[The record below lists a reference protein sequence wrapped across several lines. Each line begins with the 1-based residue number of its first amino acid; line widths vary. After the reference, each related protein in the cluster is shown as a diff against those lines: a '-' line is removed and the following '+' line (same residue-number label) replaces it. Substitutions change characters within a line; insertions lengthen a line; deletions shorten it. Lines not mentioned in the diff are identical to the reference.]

1 MKNIENT
8 TGTTEYIGLN
18 SLDFFKEKSGN
29 LEDENHNLKNENH
42 LLKHTIEEQEIKI
55 KWYEEQFRLSQDKKF
70 GKSSEIISSEQ
81 LSFFNEAEKESQKES
96 VEPEIEEI
104 TYKRKKAKTK
114 TRKTYEDL
122 EVEEIYYELSEEEQI
137 CPKCGNKL
145 HEMKIEI
152 RRELIV
158 IPAQVKVKHHKKQV
172 YACRTCDTEGTS
184 GTIIAAK
191 APEPVISGSLVGPS
205 LLAFLMDNKYKQALP
220 LYRQEK
226 SFIDYGVDIS
236 RQNMA
241 TWIIEGTNRWLK
253 SIYNVMH
260 EELIKE
266 PVIHADETPL
276 NVLDE
281 KNNKTNYMWLYA
293 STERGDKKIY
303 LYDYQK
309 SRAQKHPKE
318 FLEGFAGYLQTDGY
332 AAYDN
337 VENIIN
343 VGCMAHAKRKFNDVL
358 KSAPKDAK
366 FSNSK
371 AYEGLKFFKEIYKFE
386 KEYKEKELT
395 AEEIYIQRQ
404 TKTKPVLDKFKAWL
418 DIQAKQTLPKSK
430 LGQAIKYNLK
440 QWEKLTRFIDD
451 GRLNIDNN
459 LAERAIKPFVIGRKN
474 WLFAKSTK
482 GAISSAIVYSI
493 IETAKAN
500 NLKTFQYLTYLFEKL
515 PNIDL
520 KDQTQLDAC
529 LPWSKKLPEELKLKT
544 ESSEN

>member
-1 MKNIENT
+1 MSSVLWYNKCMKNIENT
-8 TGTTEYIGLN
+8 TGTTEYKELN
-18 SLDFFKEKSGN
+18 SLDFFKEKSEN
-29 LEDENHNLKNENH
+29 LEDENQ
-42 LLKHTIEEQEIKI
+42 LLKHTVEEQAVKI
-55 KWYEEQFRLSQDKKF
+55 NWYEEQFRLNQAKKF
-70 GKSSEIISSEQ
+70 GSSSEQISSEQ
-81 LSFFNEAEKESQKES
+81 LSIFNEAEKESQKES
-96 VEPEIEEI
+96 VEPDIEEI
-104 TYKRKKAKTK
+104 TYKRKKARTK

-122 EVEEIYYELSEEEQI
+122 EVEEIYYELSKEEQI
-137 CPKCGNKL
+137 CPKCGNEL
-145 HEMKIEI
+145 HEMKVEI

-158 IPAQVKVKHHKKQV
+158 IPAQVKVRHHKKQV
-172 YACRTCDTEGTS
+172 YACRTCDTKGTS
-184 GTIIAAK
+184 GTIITAP

-241 TWIIEGTNRWLK
+241 TWIIEGANRWLK
-253 SIYNVMH
+253 PIYNVMH

-266 PVIHADETPL
+266 SIIHADETPL

-293 STERGDKKIY
+293 STTRGDKKIY

-318 FLEGFAGYLQTDGY
+318 FLKGFSGYLQTDGY
-332 AAYDN
+332 AAYNN

-343 VGCMAHAKRKFNDVL
+343 IGCMAHAKRKFNDVL

-366 FSNSK
+366 LSNSK

-395 AEEIYIQRQ
+395 AEEIYTQRQ
-404 TKTKPVLDKFKAWL
+404 IKTKPVLNNFKTWL
-418 DIQAKQTLPKSK
+418 DTQVKQTLPKSK
-430 LGQAIKYNLK
+430 LGQAVKYNLK
-440 QWEKLTRFIDD
+440 QWDKLTRFIDD
-451 GRLNIDNN
+451 GQLNIDNN

-474 WLFAKSTK
+474 WLFAKSSK
-482 GAISSAIVYSI
+482 GATASAIVYSI
-493 IETAKAN
+493 IETAKSN
-500 NLKTFQYLTYLFEKL
+500 NLNTFKYLTYLFEKL
-515 PNIDL
+515 PDIDL
-520 KDQTQLDAC
+520 KDQAQLDVF
-529 LPWSKKLPEELKLKT
+529 LPW
-544 ESSEN
+544 